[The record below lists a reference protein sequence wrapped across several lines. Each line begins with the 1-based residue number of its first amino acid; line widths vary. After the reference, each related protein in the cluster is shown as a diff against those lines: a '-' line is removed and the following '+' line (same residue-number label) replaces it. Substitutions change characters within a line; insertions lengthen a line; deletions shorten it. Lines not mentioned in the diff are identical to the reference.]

1 MLTPSRGFVF
11 FTSTLLFGCNQDGT
25 GVTDTDAG
33 GSTGATSD
41 DPTTSSLPDTS
52 TGGGN
57 DGTTESQTTGE
68 DESTSGGD
76 DDDDDSSGSD
86 GTSTGEPV
94 AACEGHDHYDVAF
107 STYFG
112 GAEDW
117 EHTRGITFGD
127 DGSIFIVGGTAS
139 DDFPTTAGAYDE
151 TFNGNVDVF
160 VAKLTPEGEL
170 EWSTLFGGPNYDR
183 AYTVRVDANGDVYF
197 GGRGGQGLPTTAGAL
212 QPNFAGFDTGAA
224 YGQQNAFMAKL
235 SGDGGELLWA
245 TYVGV
250 GALVRT
256 FDIDDQGDIYASL
269 SIQAQ
274 SPGSQPGW
282 MATAFDNAY
291 QPLPGSGDDNGIVKI
306 DTDGSSVHWA
316 SWLGG
321 NGVERPRSTVR
332 VDGDGRAYVFVPTD
346 STDLET
352 TPGAWQSSLQGDED
366 LYLARLSA
374 DGTTLE
380 MATYIGGSDLD
391 EIETHG
397 LGLSADSI
405 YVGFYTASNDIE
417 TTPGA
422 FQPSYGGGNLDTM
435 VARLDFDGSLVA
447 STYVGGD
454 GVDGSDGFDV
464 SPSGEVVLVGES
476 DSSNFPVTPDAH
488 QMALGGQLDGTVVR
502 LSPDLSTLVYG
513 SYFGGPGRD
522 NLRNSAIDGECTVI
536 IAGASDGPGFP
547 TVNAMQP
554 DFAGGSAEFGNGDN
568 VVIRLASAQ

>member
-1 MLTPSRGFVF
+1 MQTLPRGIFVLTCALSI
-11 FTSTLLFGCNQDGT
+11 SCNQDAAG
-25 GVTDTDAG
+25 GTDTDAEG
-33 GSTGATSD
+33 STGGTTDAATTNSDPSTTANDASGDGTGSPGSTGA
-41 DPTTSSLPDTS
+41 
-52 TGGGN
+52 
-57 DGTTESQTTGE
+57 
-68 DESTSGGD
+68 DESTGGD
-76 DDDDDSSGSD
+76 DDDDDDDTGS
-86 GTSTGEPV
+86 STGDMP
-94 AACEGHDHYDVAF
+94 AACEDHGQYDVAF

-117 EHTRGITFGD
+117 EHTRGITFD
-127 DGSIFIVGGTAS
+127 DEGSIYIVGGTAS
-139 DDFPTTAGAYDE
+139 NDFPTTAGAYDE

-160 VAKLTPEGEL
+160 VAKFTPDGDL

-183 AYTVRVDANGDVYF
+183 AYTIRVDGNGDVYF
-197 GGRGGQGLPTTAGAL
+197 GGRGGQGLPTTPGAL
-212 QPNFAGFDTGAA
+212 QPNFAGFNTGAA
-224 YGQQNAFMAKL
+224 YGQQNAFMAKI

-256 FDIDDQGDIYASL
+256 FDVDDQGDIYASL

-274 SPGSQPGW
+274 SPGNQPAW
-282 MATAFDNAY
+282 MDTAFDNAY
-291 QPLPGSGDDNGIVKI
+291 QPAPGSAEDNGVVKL
-306 DTDGSSVHWA
+306 DTDGGSVEWA

-321 NGVERPRSTVR
+321 NGDERPRSTVR
-332 VDGDGRAYVFVPTD
+332 VDDEGRAYVLVPTT
-346 STDLET
+346 SNDLET
-352 TPGAWQSSLQGDED
+352 TPGAWQPSYQGNED

-374 DGTTLE
+374 DGSALE
-380 MATYIGGSDLD
+380 LGTYIGGTDFD

-397 LGLSADSI
+397 LGLSDDSI
-405 YVGFYTASNDIE
+405 YVGFYTASTDIE

-435 VARLDFDGSLVA
+435 VARLDLDGSLLA

-476 DSSNFPVTPDAH
+476 NSSNFPVTPDAH
-488 QMALGGQLDGTVVR
+488 QMTNAGQLDGTVVR
-502 LSPDLSTLVYG
+502 LSADLSTLVYG

-522 NLRNSAIDGECTVI
+522 NLRNSAIDGDCTVL

-554 DFAGGSAEFGNGDN
+554 NFAGGSADFGNGDN
-568 VVIRLASAQ
+568 VLIRLVSTQ